1 MNTPERSPSPP
12 LRSSEGQR
20 PGDPEKLTT
29 DLTAPARL
37 RANALTVGYGGAPVV
52 RDLSLTI
59 GDGQVTTIVGPN
71 GCGKSTLLRTMAR
84 LLKPTSGE
92 VLLDGEP
99 VHQIATRDVACRMAL
114 LPQSPIAPDGLMV
127 RDLVGRG
134 RHPHQRWFSQWSPED
149 EAIVESALAM
159 TDTSDLRDR
168 PVDELSGGQRQRAW
182 IAMTLAQDTE
192 VLLLDE
198 PTTYLDLA
206 HQVEVLDLVTRL
218 NRERGRTVV
227 MVLHDLN
234 LAARYSDTIVVM
246 KDGVIVADGDPTTV
260 FTPAMLKR
268 TFGLEAAVL
277 TDPETGLPI
286 IVPTSSAASVDR
298 VLAAS

>member
-1 MNTPERSPSPP
+1 MTP
-12 LRSSEGQR
+12 SSEHA
-20 PGDPEKLTT
+20 T
-29 DLTAPARL
+29 ARL
-37 RANALTVGYGGAPVV
+37 RTRALTVGYGEEPVV
-52 RDLSLTI
+52 RDLDLTI
-59 GDGQVTTIVGPN
+59 ADGRVTTIVGPN

-84 LLKPTSGE
+84 LLKPSSGT

-99 VHQIATRDVACRMAL
+99 VRDIATREVARRMAL
-114 LPQSPIAPDGLMV
+114 LPQSPIAPDGLLV

-134 RHPHQRWFSQWSPED
+134 RHPHQRWFSQWSPDD

-168 PVDELSGGQRQRAW
+168 ALDQLSGGQRQRAW

-192 VLLLDE
+192 IMLLDE

-218 NRERGRTVV
+218 NRQRGRTVV

-234 LAARYSDTIVVM
+234 LAARYSDVIVVM
-246 KDGVIVADGDPTTV
+246 KDGVVVREGDPTTV
-260 FTPAMLKR
+260 FTPEMLAEV
-268 TFGLEAAVL
+268 FGLDADVL
-277 TDPETGLPI
+277 TDPGTGLPI
-286 IVPTSSAASVDR
+286 VVPTSSAAAAAPHPDNPR
-298 VLAAS
+298 LRELAQVPNS

>member
-1 MNTPERSPSPP
+1 
-12 LRSSEGQR
+12 
-20 PGDPEKLTT
+20 
-29 DLTAPARL
+29 
-37 RANALTVGYGGAPVV
+37 
-52 RDLSLTI
+52 
-59 GDGQVTTIVGPN
+59 
-71 GCGKSTLLRTMAR
+71 
-84 LLKPTSGE
+84 
-92 VLLDGEP
+92 
-99 VHQIATRDVACRMAL
+99 MAL

-149 EAIVESALAM
+149 ESIVEAALAM

-260 FTPAMLKR
+260 FTPEMLQQ

-277 TDPETGLPI
+277 ADPETGLPI
-286 IVPTSSAASVDR
+286 IVPTSSATR
-298 VLAAS
+298 VAALAAS

>member
-1 MNTPERSPSPP
+1 MST
-12 LRSSEGQR
+12 R
-20 PGDPEKLTT
+20 P
-29 DLTAPARL
+29 RL
-37 RANALTVGYGGAPVV
+37 HADAVTVGYGEEPVV
-52 RDLSLTI
+52 RDLDLAVAV
-59 GDGQVTTIVGPN
+59 GRVTTLVGPN

-84 LLKPTSGE
+84 LLKPTSGS
-92 VLLDGEP
+92 VRLDGVP
-99 VHQIATRDVACRMAL
+99 VHDLPTREVARRMAL
-114 LPQSPIAPDGLMV
+114 LPQSPIAPDGLLV

-149 EAIVESALAM
+149 ESIVESALAM

-168 PVDELSGGQRQRAW
+168 ALHQLSGGQRQRAW

-192 VLLLDE
+192 LLLLDE

-234 LAARYSDTIVVM
+234 LAARYSDAVVVM
-246 KDGVIVADGDPTTV
+246 KDGAIVCEGDPTAV
-260 FTPAMLKR
+260 LTPEMLAEV
-268 TFGLEAAVL
+268 FGLEADVL
-277 TDPETGLPI
+277 PDPRTGLPI
-286 IVPTSSAASVDR
+286 VVPAREMATSTSSARDIAS
-298 VLAAS
+298 